1 MLFWLKTLVLS
12 PISCWIKDNAATIRA
27 SNENKNAL
35 FRAWRNGGK
44 RKRFATF
51 FSPSLFL
58 YANFTFQ
65 QACGKKTVT
74 KTTDAHKKN
83 QVEVT
88 LSKKKSEKLL
98 GKNYNV
104 LKLTNGRSQVLQ
116 SFKITQT
123 PHISSCNSSS
133 KYSAFNN
140 LLHKLSNYTLCTTI
154 LSLCAKNALAAFQ
167 TMLHNGLMWIVW
179 LL

>member
-65 QACGKKTVT
+65 QACEAKTVT
-74 KTTDAHKKN
+74 KTTNAQKK
-83 QVEVT
+83 Q
-88 LSKKKSEKLL
+88 SRSHPDQKKSEKLL

-140 LLHKLSNYTLCTTI
+140 LLHKLSNYTLCTTN

-167 TMLHNGLMWIVW
+167 RMLHNGEM
-179 LL
+179 

>member
-1 MLFWLKTLVLS
+1 MRTRTHFSEPGGMAERGNDSPHFSLRHCFYTLIL
-12 PISCWIKDNAATIRA
+12 P
-27 SNENKNAL
+27 
-35 FRAWRNGGK
+35 
-44 RKRFATF
+44 
-51 FSPSLFL
+51 FSKLAEKKQLPKLRMH
-58 YANFTFQ
+58 T
-65 QACGKKTVT
+65 KKT
-74 KTTDAHKKN
+74 KSKSPWA
-83 QVEVT
+83 
-88 LSKKKSEKLL
+88 KKKSEKLL

-123 PHISSCNSSS
+123 PHISTCNSSS